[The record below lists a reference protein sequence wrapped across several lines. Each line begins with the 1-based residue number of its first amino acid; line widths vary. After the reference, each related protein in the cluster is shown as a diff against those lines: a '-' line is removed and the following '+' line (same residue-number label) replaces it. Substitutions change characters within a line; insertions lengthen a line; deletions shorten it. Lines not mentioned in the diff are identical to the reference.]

1 MQDAVSLIAELDDAL
16 KDGSSERR
24 VATLKRVTGLFLDEA
39 DRLNDRQIA
48 LFDDVLVHLAEH
60 IEKRALAELGQS
72 LVTVVKPP
80 LETVRRLANDDEI
93 AVARPV
99 LLRSAGL
106 SENDLVKI
114 AQSKSQEH
122 LLAISGRPSLTAAI
136 TDVLVGRG
144 DSQVFHTLVTNSG
157 ASFSEFGFGL
167 MVKHAGSDAT
177 LAEKLAVR
185 IDIPLKALRQLL
197 ERATD
202 LVRSRLLTIVSPE
215 KREQVQQ
222 MLEAIAS
229 EVGRTAAEPR
239 DFFPAETLVQQ
250 LNRKGKLNER
260 VLLDFVR
267 ERKHEEMV
275 AILALFC
282 SAPTEFIVR
291 LMKNVKPF
299 GLLVACKA
307 AKLSWPTVKEILQ
320 ARFSQDLTS
329 EQELADAK
337 TTFIALSQAT
347 ALRTLRFM
355 LVQEKAEAV

>member
-1 MQDAVSLIAELDDAL
+1 
-16 KDGSSERR
+16 
-24 VATLKRVTGLFLDEA
+24 VTGLFLDDV

-48 LFDDVLVHLAEH
+48 LFDDILVHLTEH

-72 LVTVVKPP
+72 LATVVKPP

-93 AVARPV
+93 TVARSV
-99 LLRSAGL
+99 LLQSTGL

-114 AQSKSQEH
+114 AKTKGQEH
-122 LLAISGRPSLTAAI
+122 LLAISGRPSLTAVV
-136 TDVLVGRG
+136 TDVLVDRG
-144 DSQVFHTLVTNSG
+144 NGQVFHTLAANSG

-167 MVKHAGSDAT
+167 MVKHASSDST

-185 IDIPLKALRQLL
+185 IDIPLTALRQLL

-215 KREQVQQ
+215 KRKQVQQ
-222 MLEAIAS
+222 MLETIAS
-229 EVGRTAAEPR
+229 EVGQTAAEPS
-239 DFFPAETLVQQ
+239 DFFSAETVVQQ

-267 ERKHEEMV
+267 ERKYEEMV

-320 ARFSQDLTS
+320 ARFSQDLTTD
-329 EQELADAK
+329 QELADAK
-337 TTFIALSQAT
+337 TTYIALSQAT
-347 ALRTLRFM
+347 ALRALRFM
-355 LVQEKAEAV
+355 LVQRRAETV